1 MATSNKSRGWYLM
14 QTDSNVTHGVNQYCV
29 DSVADIAYIPINSC
43 QPGSSVIDIS
53 TGDVY
58 MLNSERQWKKI

>member
-1 MATSNKSRGWYLM
+1 M